1 MATKSIL
8 KNVTLKEQKLRCQFV
23 NALENSERKHQ
34 KTVVFS
40 RTVSELPSDK
50 MKEFFEDK

>member
-8 KNVTLKEQKLRCQFV
+8 KNVTLKEQKLSCQFV